1 MMRVPSR
8 IPIRTAVAA
17 VLLLAVA
24 GCKSGPSGSFKKKLN
39 VSLGAQNYAQ
49 ALMDIDKAKEGQ
61 YGKKN
66 MVLYYLDRGTVLHH
80 DGKYKESDDA
90 FNSAENRM
98 VELYTKSVTK
108 SAGMLVLNDNTVD
121 YAGEPFERALT
132 NVYRAFNWLFQ
143 DKLDEALVEVRKA
156 GLFLEELNTM
166 LEGKAKYKDDAFAQY
181 ISALL
186 YADAGK
192 MDDARISME
201 RAMDAYGWYQSDY
214 GVAPPK
220 FDFPKPDKKEPRGE
234 LVFVHFNGV
243 APIKVSKTFQVAWGN
258 ALAIAK
264 ENDTEAS
271 GAQFQNALRAGIT
284 GNSITVSYPEYQP
297 QPFRTKSSEV
307 SVDGGAALP
316 TTLMEDVQA
325 IAAKTLQDR
334 MAIIKTR
341 AIARATVKY
350 ILALAAAKAAQK
362 GCDQIGNAFAKIA
375 CKVAATAIAQGAAAA
390 SEFADTRC
398 WGTLP
403 AEIRMARMKLPVGKH
418 SIAVAFKDGAG
429 NVVGTKTYNDVEIT
443 EKKRIYLSYRT
454 ADAVEPTPQGGGGSG
469 GGKIKA
475 GAK

>member
-1 MMRVPSR
+1 MRLPAR
-8 IPIRTAVAA
+8 IPIRTAAA
-17 VLLLAVA
+17 AILLCALA

-39 VSLGAQNYAQ
+39 AHMGAQNYAM
-49 ALMDIDKAKEGQ
+49 ALQDVDKAKEGQ

-66 MVLYYLDRGTVLHH
+66 MVLYYLDRGTLLHH
-80 DGKYKESDDA
+80 DGKYKESEAA
-90 FNSAENRM
+90 FDSAENRM

-108 SAGMLVLNDNTVD
+108 SAGMMVLNDNTVD

-156 GLFLEELNTM
+156 GIFLDELNRM

-181 ISALL
+181 LSALL

-201 RAMDAYGWYQSDY
+201 RAMDAYGWYKRDY
-214 GVAPPK
+214 GVAPPR
-220 FDFPKPDKKEPRGE
+220 FDFPKPDKKDPRGE
-234 LVFVHFNGV
+234 LVFVHFNGL
-243 APIKVSKTFQVAWGN
+243 APIKISKTFQVAWGN

-264 ENDTEAS
+264 ENDTEAE
-271 GAQFQNALRAGIT
+271 GAQFKNALRAGIT
-284 GNSITVSYPEYQP
+284 GNSITVAYPEYQH

-307 SVDGGAALP
+307 SADGGAALP
-316 TTLMEDVQA
+316 TLLMEDVQA

-334 MAIIKTR
+334 AALIKTR
-341 AIARATVKY
+341 AIARATVKFV
-350 ILALAAAKAAQK
+350 LAKAAAKAAHK
-362 GCDQIGNAFAKIA
+362 GCDQIGNAFGKMA

-390 SEFADTRC
+390 SEIADTRC

-403 AEIRMARMKLPVGKH
+403 AEIRMARMKLPAGKH
-418 SIAVAFKDGAG
+418 SISVTFKDGAG
-429 NVVGTKTYNDVEIT
+429 GVVGAKTFSDVEI
-443 EKKRIYLSYRT
+443 KDGKRTYLSYRT
-454 ADAVEPTPQGGGGSG
+454 ADAVEPAPQGGGAAG